1 MGEFTSTEAIRYEAK
16 FASANLIKPTNQVR
30 KFFANLLFH

>member
-16 FASANLIKPTNQVR
+16 FASANLINKSDEGYLR
-30 KFFANLLFH
+30 KKNSP